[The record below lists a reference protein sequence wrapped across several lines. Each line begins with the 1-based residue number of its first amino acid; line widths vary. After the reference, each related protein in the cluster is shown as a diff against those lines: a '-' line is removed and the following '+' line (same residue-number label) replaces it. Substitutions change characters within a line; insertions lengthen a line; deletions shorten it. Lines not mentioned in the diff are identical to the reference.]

1 MILTGRDYLVSSL
14 THRSRGARRWGI
26 VHKRPVD
33 ISSVGGQ
40 GLGAAGIVRAR
51 QRLHET
57 REVIAQHRLGVFD
70 QARLQRVE
78 LAEVV
83 LFQLV
88 LRALKILLIIGFH
101 H

>member
-1 MILTGRDYLVSSL
+1 MILSGRDYLVSSL

-33 ISSVGGQ
+33 ISSIGGQ
-40 GLGAAGIVRAR
+40 RLGAAGIVRAR

-57 REVIAQHRLGVFD
+57 REVIAQHRLGIFD
-70 QARLQRVE
+70 QARLQGIE

-83 LFQLV
+83 LSQLV
-88 LRALKILLIIGFH
+88 LCVLKSCL
-101 H
+101 